1 VNPHYPVVAERAAH
15 RCEYCH
21 APEVV
26 FNVPF
31 EVDHVIPVSKEG
43 RDEFDNLALACRSC
57 NLWKSD
63 VVTAVDPETQ
73 AAIPLFNPR
82 QQSWQDHFEPQSD
95 PPFRL
100 IGKTP
105 TGRAT
110 IVQLHMNTPLQ
121 LVARSQWI
129 MLGIFP

>member
-1 VNPHYPVVAERAAH
+1 VNPRYPLVAERANH

-21 APEVV
+21 APEIV

-31 EVDHVIPVSKEG
+31 EVDHIIPPG
-43 RDEFDNLALACRSC
+43 RGGSDELSNLALSCRAC

-73 AAIPLFNPR
+73 AEVPLFNPR
-82 QQSWQDHFEPQSD
+82 SHSWPEHFEPQTVT
-95 PPFRL
+95 PFSL

-110 IVQLHMNTPLQ
+110 IAQLRLNAPLQ
-121 LVARSQWI
+121 LIARSQW
-129 MLGIFP
+129 LVLAIFP

>member
-1 VNPHYPVVAERAAH
+1 MNPHYPLVAERAAH

-31 EVDHVIPVSKEG
+31 EVDHVFPVSKG
-43 RDEFDNLALACRSC
+43 GSDTLVNFALACRSC

-63 VVTAVDPETQ
+63 EVTAVDPNTQ
-73 AAIPLFNPR
+73 EEVPLFNPR
-82 QQSWQDHFEPQSD
+82 VQSWREHFELQTE

-100 IGKTP
+100 VGKTP

-110 IVQLHMNTPLQ
+110 IVRLCINTPLQ

-129 MLGIFP
+129 VLGIFP